1 MHTVT
6 AVLAALSAALTFAV
20 ATSLQHRVAGSVP
33 ETARTAGLMRH
44 VLGRPMWVA
53 GMSCSV
59 VALGL
64 DAVAVHEGALALV
77 QPILVTGIVFALPVR
92 AALERRRPSAGELV
106 AAAVTSAGL
115 AVFLVA
121 AQPSAGSAADIRAAV
136 LLVAA
141 GAVIA
146 AVIASAGFRVQ
157 TGHARGVL
165 IGCAGGVVGGLVAG
179 TLKLAV
185 TTQTGVV
192 VWLVLP
198 TLVVLGCWGV
208 VLNQQAYRSA
218 PLAVSMPI
226 VNIVGPIVAIAMG
239 YAVFGEVPNHR
250 PAELAVEVIGL
261 ILVGAGLH
269 RLAMTTDAPG
279 QPVRSQSPESEL
291 V

>member
-1 MHTVT
+1 MHTMT
-6 AVLAALSAALTFAV
+6 AVLAALAAALTFAV
-20 ATSLQHRVAGSVP
+20 ATSLQHRVAGSAP
-33 ETARTAGLMRH
+33 EAAGTVGLMRH
-44 VLGRPMWVA
+44 VFGRPMWLA

-59 VALGL
+59 LALGL

-92 AALERRRPSAGELV
+92 AALERRRPSAGELG

-121 AQPSAGSAADIRAAV
+121 AQPSAGYAADNRAAV
-136 LLVAA
+136 LLVVA
-141 GAVIA
+141 GVVVA
-146 AVIASAGFRVQ
+146 AVTASAGFRVG

-165 IGCAGGVVGGLVAG
+165 LGCAGGVVGGLVAA

-185 TTQTGVV
+185 TAQAGPG
-192 VWLVLP
+192 VWLVLF
-198 TLVVLGCWGV
+198 TLVMLGCWGV

-226 VNIVGPIVAIAMG
+226 VNIMGPIVAIAMG

-250 PAELAVEVIGL
+250 PVELVIEVIGL
-261 ILVGAGLH
+261 ILVGVGLR
-269 RLAMTTDAPG
+269 RLAMTTDTPA
-279 QPVRSQSPESEL
+279 QPALRQTPEGEL